1 MISGESDMLDIVYNP
16 SAGGHHGEKIK
27 KCMALVEARLKER
40 QVEYRLHQATVKG
53 QTSNLTKTLIDE
65 GATDLIIVGV
75 DGTLHAAINSFHS
88 FERCNM
94 GIIPCGTGNDFATA
108 LNLPLDPVKA
118 IDLIIDGTP
127 KYTDFMQL
135 PGIRGLNVAGMGI
148 DAEVLNYYEKLKK
161 KTKFGYTKCL
171 MKALAKFKYTD
182 LDVEI
187 NGQTTNYHSFIAV
200 VANSPIFGGGIP
212 ICPPADPTD
221 CKLDFLTVKSMRK
234 LAIIFAF
241 LKLKKGKVMKFKQTE
256 HKPFTEIK
264 IKSSNT
270 TTVNV
275 DGELYENIPFEV
287 TIVSNTLKIY
297 R

>member
-1 MISGESDMLDIVYNP
+1 MLDIIFNP
-16 SAGGHHGEKIK
+16 SAGGKHGEKIK
-27 KCMALVEARLKER
+27 NCIAQVEARLKER
-40 QVEYRLHQATVKG
+40 NVEYRLHPATMKG
-53 QTSNLTKTLIDE
+53 QTTSLTKELIDQ
-65 GATDLIIVGV
+65 GATDLVVVGG
-75 DGTLHAAINSFHS
+75 DGTLHAAINGFHS

-135 PGIRGLNVAGMGI
+135 PSVRGLNVAGVGI
-148 DAEVLNYYEKLKK
+148 DADVLMYYEKLKK

-171 MKALAKFKYTD
+171 MKALAKFTYTD

-212 ICPPADPTD
+212 ICPPANPTD
-221 CKLDFLTVKSMRK
+221 CTLDFLTVKSMRK

-241 LKLKKGKVMKFKQTE
+241 LKFKKGKVMSFKQTVHE
-256 HKPFTEIK
+256 PIKEIK

-270 TTVNV
+270 NIVNV
-275 DGELYENIPFEV
+275 DGELYTDIPFEV
-287 TIVSNTLKIY
+287 KIVSNTLKLY

>member
-1 MISGESDMLDIVYNP
+1 MLDIIFNP
-16 SAGGHHGEKIK
+16 SAGGKHGEKIK
-27 KCMALVEARLKER
+27 NCIAQVEARLKER
-40 QVEYRLHQATVKG
+40 GVEYRLHPATVKG
-53 QTSNLTKTLIDE
+53 QTTSLTKELIDQ
-65 GATDLIIVGV
+65 GATDLVIVGG
-75 DGTLHAAINSFHS
+75 DGTLHAAINGFHS

-135 PGIRGLNVAGMGI
+135 PGIRGLNVAGVGI
-148 DAEVLNYYEKLKK
+148 DADVLMYYEKLKK

-171 MKALAKFKYTD
+171 MKALAKFTYTD

-221 CKLDFLTVKSMRK
+221 CALDFLTVKSMKK

-241 LKLKKGKVMKFKQTE
+241 LKLKKGKVMSFKQTVHE
-256 HKPFTEIK
+256 PIKEIK

-270 TTVNV
+270 NIVNV
-275 DGELYENIPFEV
+275 DGELYTDIPFEV
-287 TIVSNTLKIY
+287 KIVSNTLKLY